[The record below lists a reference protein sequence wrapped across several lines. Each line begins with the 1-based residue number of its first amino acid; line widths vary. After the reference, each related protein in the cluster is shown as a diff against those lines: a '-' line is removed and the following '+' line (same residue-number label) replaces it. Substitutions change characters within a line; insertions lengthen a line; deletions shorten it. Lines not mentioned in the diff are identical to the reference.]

1 MINNKPD
8 LTESEVSC
16 LEMVSNGQYLNVTSA
31 TNQVETLVVKGY
43 VTKHALV
50 GMPLMQRHYDYVL
63 SIPGSIALREYR
75 Y

>member
-1 MINNKPD
+1 MMSDKPE

-16 LEMVSNGQYLNVTSA
+16 LEMVSNRHYLNVASA
-31 TNQVETLVVKGY
+31 TNEVEALVVKGY

-63 SIPGSIALREYR
+63 SIAGSIALREYR

>member
-1 MINNKPD
+1 MMSDKVD

-16 LEMVSNGQYLNVTSA
+16 LEMVGNGQYLNVTSA
-31 TNQVETLVVKGY
+31 TNEVETLVVKGY

-63 SIPGSIALREYR
+63 SIPGLIVLREYR
-75 Y
+75 H